1 MELNLP
7 MGIPIVHELDKLLK
21 SINPM
26 QFLGDERLCI
36 KPWKLWLFGEGV
48 CKVKKKRR
56 RERLLPPRTPSLPV
70 HAFYTLPQYLPLYL
84 YL

>member
-36 KPWKLWLFGEGV
+36 KPWELWL
-48 CKVKKKRR
+48 
-56 RERLLPPRTPSLPV
+56 L
-70 HAFYTLPQYLPLYL
+70 
-84 YL
+84 